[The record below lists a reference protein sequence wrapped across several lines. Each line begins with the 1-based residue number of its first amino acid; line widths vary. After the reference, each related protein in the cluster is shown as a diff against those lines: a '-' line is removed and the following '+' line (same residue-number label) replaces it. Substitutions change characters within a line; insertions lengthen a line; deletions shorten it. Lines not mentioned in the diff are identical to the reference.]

1 MSRSSRRSRQRRRR
15 DIFVE
20 PRPHC
25 FHQLRRSGIF
35 RVMPPL
41 TDGGVTVR
49 DSVLECGSPLP
60 PWSASAGATSHKAP
74 EEWFYYP

>member
-20 PRPHC
+20 PRPHWIP
-25 FHQLRRSGIF
+25 QLRRSGIF
-35 RVMPPL
+35 RMLSPL

-49 DSVLECGSPLP
+49 ASVLECGSPLP
-60 PWSASAGATSHKAP
+60 PWSASAVATRNQG
-74 EEWFYYP
+74 